1 MNKEVLNK
9 IKSAKF
15 PDTPEGKI
23 LADSVQKIG
32 EITDDFTKPQNVS
45 TTKIDLTEKVE
56 KAGFTVKQF
65 EDVFGNIK
73 RSEEDSVLYVAA
85 QCSNPKA
92 QENSKTAEEEEMEME
107 MEMVQLELDLLKL

>member
-1 MNKEVLNK
+1 MDKEVLNK

-73 RSEEDSVLYVAA
+73 HSEEDSVLYIAA
-85 QCSNPKA
+85 QCAAQPENTDKA
-92 QENSKTAEEEEMEME
+92 KK
-107 MEMVQLELDLLKL
+107 LKLAKAKMKMAAARLKLMNF